1 MFGLLEL
8 EMNMNRPPSVIVTS
22 MAAALTTCGFAYGA
36 DLTPAPVYRSAPIMY
51 HCSSVGTISASC
63 CERITTFGNRISDT
77 NNNTASLQH

>member
-36 DLTPAPVYRSAPIMY
+36 DLPPRRSTDP
-51 HCSSVGTISASC
+51 
-63 CERITTFGNRISDT
+63 R
-77 NNNTASLQH
+77 Q